1 MALSSRIRP
10 WSRMQCPS
18 SALVRRCVP
27 CGRQVTPSRRWEM
40 RPWTRHWL
48 GDHFHFTDPTDRGAV
63 STPDAPGAVAPN
75 EAPHVK
81 AALDTEATPSA
92 DAGAGPCL
100 EIEEFSTYGGI
111 LCAELSSLSTSGS
124 HLERCPAS
132 LGFDASRG
140 KAPRRLRPFR
150 ARERAVSA
158 RDAAPADS
166 GQRTVRCTEKGGR
179 FGEAA
184 GVAPRPTPRLRTVAR
199 LAVLPQETVSWQQKE
214 CYGANWAEGKDHDE
228 CMKEG
233 IHSFPT
239 VRFYSQS
246 GDSVVDFTDE
256 RTPDKLIGFAAQQA
270 AQPHAAGARG
280 ARIAPLEET
289 RRHPGEDAAAALA
302 EATPLKVVE
311 YVAKSCPHC
320 KSMEP
325 IWNELKAATQQKDII
340 WEQKECFGEGWT
352 PGKDLEECK
361 RSDIQGFPTL
371 KLFSSPTAAGEEFQ
385 GARSASSILKWVEQ
399 HAPQPTGVVADRA
412 LQAVQACVGPQLWM
426 ASSLC
431 GPVLPPQS
439 KASFL

>member
-1 MALSSRIRP
+1 MVHETLIQHGFELAHSPMVTDAVSFISAGSAMRALRETGHSI
-10 WSRMQCPS
+10 
-18 SALVRRCVP
+18 
-27 CGRQVTPSRRWEM
+27 T
-40 RPWTRHWL
+40 HWL

-92 DAGAGPCL
+92 DAGAGRMV
-100 EIEEFSTYGGI
+100 EFFAQSCPHCRHLDPIWNDARHRWAST
-111 LCAELSSLSTSGS
+111 
-124 HLERCPAS
+124 
-132 LGFDASRG
+132 
-140 KAPRRLRPFR
+140 RP
-150 ARERAVSA
+150 E
-158 RDAAPADS
+158 
-166 GQRTVRCTEKGGR
+166 
-179 FGEAA
+179 
-184 GVAPRPTPRLRTVAR
+184 
-199 LAVLPQETVSWQQKE
+199 ETVSWQQKE